1 MKPQRCL
8 LTRRVHQSRMDAM
21 FNRLA
26 VVSQREKKPVLVLI
40 QNLKKNIV
48 TNFGQDHDFVTS
60 E

>member
-26 VVSQREKKPVLVLI
+26 VVSQREKKPALVLI
-40 QNLKKNIV
+40 QNLKKKYSNKFWPGSRFCDI
-48 TNFGQDHDFVTS
+48 
-60 E
+60 